1 MTAIYNE
8 ASIRRLKGLEG
19 VRLRPGMYVPS
30 LERPHHLFKEV
41 ITNSVDE
48 RLVGFGD
55 TIIVQKKG
63 FTITVRDFGRGI
75 PFGIHPKEG
84 VSTLTLVAT
93 ELHAGGKFS
102 DNAYKVSGGLFG
114 VGLSVVNALSGFL
127 HIQSFR
133 DNQTGWQQFSRGVPT
148 TEVIYDTTTEPNG
161 TLISYTPDETIFQT
175 VESNIELLL
184 QEIYFIVCLNDGIK
198 VVCDFDDKQLTL
210 QDMSISTLIDKFS
223 LHKSVE
229 IPEYTYDH
237 SVFFRFAFA
246 LSDNTNSRKFLFVNG
261 VPVQK
266 GNFLKVFF
274 NSFAHYLGQAGL
286 KFDGKDLYDTMNLV
300 LSIKAPV
307 NIISFKGQ
315 VKEEANVDYSSMRQI
330 FDYLFAFV
338 FNSKSFQK
346 LLKTQYKQAFAI
358 LLKRRK
364 QDDEASRAF
373 KELKKADSNSDSN
386 SNIVLPG
393 KLADCQIQN
402 TGELFLV
409 EGPSAGGSAKQ
420 ARNRKYQAIL
430 PLRGKVL
437 NVLKSNYV
445 TTMKNEVI
453 QDLMIA
459 IGISIK
465 GKNITINPRY
475 SKIVLAVD
483 ADSDGSHIRTLL
495 LAFFLKWG
503 RPLIEH
509 GHIYVSRLPIFLVRN
524 KRLGS
529 RFVYEEHLLQKKKG
543 DVVSRFKGLGEM
555 NPEELEVTLLDPQ
568 TRRLEQV
575 KITNLAEAATIFQ
588 ALMGSDEGEMRA
600 SFLQYFSIEFDHIN
614 LDL

>member
-1 MTAIYNE
+1 MTVVYDE
-8 ASIRRLKGLEG
+8 TSIKRLKGLEG
-19 VRLRPGMYVPS
+19 VRLRPGMYIPTT
-30 LERPHHLFKEV
+30 EHPHHLFKEV
-41 ITNSVDE
+41 ITNSIDE

-55 TIIVQKKG
+55 TIIVQKRDS
-63 FTITVRDFGRGI
+63 TISIRDFGRGI
-75 PFGIHPKEG
+75 PFGIHPEEK

-102 DNAYKVSGGLFG
+102 DNTYKVSGGLFG
-114 VGLSVVNALSGFL
+114 VGLSVVNALSSFL

-133 DNQTGWQQFSRGVPT
+133 DGQSGYQQFSRGIPIS
-148 TEVIYDTTTEPNG
+148 EVIYSTTTEPNG
-161 TLISYTPDETIFQT
+161 TFISYIPDEAIFDSINSD
-175 VESNIELLL
+175 VELLL
-184 QEIYFIVCLNDGIK
+184 QEIYFIVCLNNVK
-198 VVCDFDDKQLTL
+198 VVCDFDGKQLTL

-223 LHKSVE
+223 SHKSVE
-229 IPEYTYDH
+229 VPEFTFDH

-246 LSDNTNSRKFLFVNG
+246 LSNDTSSRKFLFVNG
-261 VPVQK
+261 VPVLK
-266 GNFLKVFF
+266 GNFLKIFF
-274 NSFAHYLGQAGL
+274 NSFAYYLNQAGL
-286 KFDGKDLYDTMNLV
+286 KFDSKDLHDTINLV

-315 VKEEANVDYSSMRQI
+315 VKEEANIDYSSMRQI

-346 LLKTQYKQAFAI
+346 LLKTQYKKAFAI

-364 QDDEASRAF
+364 QDDEINKAF

-386 SNIVLPG
+386 LIVLPG
-393 KLADCQIQN
+393 KLTDCQVQN

-409 EGPSAGGSAKQ
+409 EGESSAGTGKQ
-420 ARNRKYQAIL
+420 ARDRKFQAIL
-430 PLRGKVL
+430 PLKGKIL
-437 NVLKSNYV
+437 NVLKSNYA

-465 GKNITINPRY
+465 GKNIVINPRY
-475 SKIVLAVD
+475 NKIILSVD
-483 ADSDGSHIRTLL
+483 SDFDGSHIRTLL

-509 GHIYVSRLPIFLVRN
+509 GYIYVSRLPIFLVRN

-543 DVVSRFKGLGEM
+543 DVISRFKGLGEM
-555 NPEELEVTLLDPQ
+555 NPDELETTLFNPQ
-568 TRRLEQV
+568 TRKLEQV
-575 KITNLAEAATIFQ
+575 KITNLAEAATICQ
-588 ALMGSDEGEMRA
+588 ALMGSESEMRA
-600 SFLQYFSIEFDHIN
+600 SFLQYFSTEFDHIN